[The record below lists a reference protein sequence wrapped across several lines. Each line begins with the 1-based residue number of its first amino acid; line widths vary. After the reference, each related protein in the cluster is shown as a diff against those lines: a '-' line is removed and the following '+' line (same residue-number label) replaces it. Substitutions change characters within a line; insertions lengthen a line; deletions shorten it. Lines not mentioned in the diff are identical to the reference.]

1 MSLVLILLTVL
12 VAETS
17 ATRASCYLRKHND
30 GRIIGTA
37 KFYSITGRYQNVS
50 VDLYDSGLTDG
61 LHGFHIHEQG
71 VTGCDCLTTGG
82 HYNPDGVNHGG
93 AGGAA
98 SSRHVGDFGNVES
111 RQGRIRTKLTY
122 IVNSNKQGRCPV
134 SHPNVY
140 YNGQYCCKSVREKH
154 YKPQGDKC
162 DGSAIQRD
170 SLCCEGDM
178 YLRCPSESGVCES
191 EDRGEGVYN
200 VSEDRFEVRG
210 DRSVVGRA
218 VVLHA
223 GTDDLGLGG
232 DEGSRKTGN
241 AGSRWACCTL
251 Q

>member
-122 IVNSNKQGRCPV
+122 IVNSNKQG
-134 SHPNVY
+134 
-140 YNGQYCCKSVREKH
+140 
-154 YKPQGDKC
+154 
-162 DGSAIQRD
+162 
-170 SLCCEGDM
+170 
-178 YLRCPSESGVCES
+178 
-191 EDRGEGVYN
+191 EGVYN